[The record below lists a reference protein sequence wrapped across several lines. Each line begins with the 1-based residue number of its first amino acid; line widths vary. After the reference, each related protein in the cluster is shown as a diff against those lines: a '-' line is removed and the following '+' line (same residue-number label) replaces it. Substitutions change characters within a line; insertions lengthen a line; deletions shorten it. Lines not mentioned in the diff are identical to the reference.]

1 MITITDTAAKKILES
16 VREAGGTGDG
26 LRVRVV
32 GGGCSGLQYK
42 MAIDSERKGD
52 KVFEHAGAKLYVD
65 RKSYLY
71 LNGTQLDYAEGL
83 MNVGF
88 RLDNP
93 NVKRTCGCGESFSV

>member
-1 MITITDTAAKKILES
+1 MITITDRAAEKIVDS
-16 VREAGGTGDG
+16 VREAAETGDG

-42 MAIDSERKGD
+42 MAVDNERKGD
-52 KVFEHAGAKLYVD
+52 KVFEHQGAKLYVD

-71 LNGTQLDYAEGL
+71 LNGTQLDYADGL
-83 MNVGF
+83 MDVGF

-93 NVKRTCGCGESFSV
+93 NVKRTCGCGESFTV

>member
-1 MITITDTAAKKILES
+1 MITITDMAAKRILDS
-16 VREAGGTGDG
+16 VQEAGGSGDG

-42 MAIDSERKGD
+42 MAIDSGRKGD
-52 KVFEHAGAKLYVD
+52 KVFEHQGAKLYVD

-71 LNGTQLDYAEGL
+71 LNGTQLDYSDGL

-93 NVKRTCGCGESFSV
+93 NVKRTCGCGESFTV

>member
-1 MITITDTAAKKILES
+1 MITITDVAARKIVES
-16 VREAGGTGDG
+16 VREAAETGDG

-42 MAIDSERKGD
+42 MAIDAERKGD
-52 KVFEHAGAKLYVD
+52 KVFEHQGAKLYVD

-71 LNGTQLDYAEGL
+71 LNGTQLDYSDGL

-93 NVKRTCGCGESFSV
+93 NVKRTCGCGESFTV